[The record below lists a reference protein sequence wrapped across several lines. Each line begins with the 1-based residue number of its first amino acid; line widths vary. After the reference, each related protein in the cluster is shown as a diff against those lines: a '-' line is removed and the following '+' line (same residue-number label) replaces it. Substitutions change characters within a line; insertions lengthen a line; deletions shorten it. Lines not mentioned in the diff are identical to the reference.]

1 MIVRFS
7 IGKFPR
13 RGMTRPGAVALVSV
27 PVLIVSLRELEKA
40 KMARSLE
47 DFGSID

>member
-1 MIVRFS
+1 
-7 IGKFPR
+7 
-13 RGMTRPGAVALVSV
+13 MTRPGAVALVSV
-27 PVLIVSLRELEKA
+27 PVLIVSLRELEKV